1 MLRKLSEAA
10 WGGVWLALIIG
21 LVVFSP
27 LEALAGPLEGQ
38 GGGNNTSDNSLTLII
53 IIALIVVIAGAGVG
67 LIMSR
72 RKK

>member
-1 MLRKLSEAA
+1 MLGKLRGVA
-10 WGGVWLALIIG
+10 WMALVAG
-21 LVVFSP
+21 LLMFVSQ

-38 GGGNNTSDNSLTLII
+38 GGGNNTADNSLTLVI